1 MEKSCAALRP
11 WIRDLERR
19 SSIFDRQV
27 FGKRLRVNLSI
38 TPSKRCT
45 IGPVTKMMAW
55 YIRQRFRFNDAMMS
69 ELDEK
74 GMVKSI
80 RSFMV
85 PKMISSRK
93 ESVRGFQKNY
103 CMHLVDVDEG

>member
-1 MEKSCAALRP
+1 MH
-11 WIRDLERR
+11 
-19 SSIFDRQV
+19 
-27 FGKRLRVNLSI
+27 N
-38 TPSKRCT
+38 
-45 IGPVTKMMAW
+45 IGPVTKMMAR
-55 YIRQRFRFNDAMMS
+55 YIRQRFRFNFNDAMMS

-85 PKMISSRK
+85 PKMISRSRK

-103 CMHLVDVDEG
+103 CMHLVDFDEG